1 MSEKRQIYSVF
12 YCSKDEKKL
21 AGIFSS
27 LEKAA
32 TFANERFMFEAR
44 SKISTRIK
52 RMEIF
57 TPEENSMFSP
67 WAQLPIAWISFGQLT
82 TIRLRWG
89 GEDAEKWDKKLLKM
103 QKANR
108 QK

>member
-1 MSEKRQIYSVF
+1 MSEKRQIYCVF
-12 YCSKDEKKL
+12 YCSDLNKKL
-21 AGIFSS
+21 AGIFFS
-27 LEKAA
+27 LDKA
-32 TFANERFMFEAR
+32 TDFANARFLSEVNHKSR
-44 SKISTRIK
+44 TKVK

-57 TPEENSMFSP
+57 MPEENHIFLQ

-82 TIRLRWG
+82 TIRPRWG